1 MSGSKP
7 DGPELKK
14 YMDKRLSVKLNA
26 KRTVVGVLRGFDQ
39 FMNLVL
45 DETEEHVSST
55 EINELG
61 MVVIRGSSVIQIEC
75 LDRGVFVPTV

>member
-1 MSGSKP
+1 MSGSIP
-7 DGPELKK
+7 DGPERKT

-45 DETEEHVSST
+45 DETEEHV
-55 EINELG
+55 
-61 MVVIRGSSVIQIEC
+61 
-75 LDRGVFVPTV
+75 